1 MPPGDD
7 AVQEK
12 LEQGAQP
19 LVVHSSSKREVWHLG
34 GHCHPA
40 LTPASQWKVVVFG
53 FCSSLD
59 EATLFIGLL

>member
-1 MPPGDD
+1 MPQGDD

-34 GHCHPA
+34 GSLSP
-40 LTPASQWKVVVFG
+40 LLLLLPPNEKVVVFG
-53 FCSSLD
+53 F
-59 EATLFIGLL
+59 LFIP